1 MKKDTSILVVDDE
14 KSMCTYLDT
23 VLSLKGYD
31 VTSVMS
37 GKDALDHIKNGFPC
51 SVIVL
56 DIMMPEMDGLETLRK
71 IRENFKS
78 EIPVIIL
85 SALGKASTVVKAM
98 KLGASD
104 YITKPFEDEELG
116 LAIDNVLE
124 KKRLVEEVREL
135 KEQLEQERKRGE
147 YFIGIS
153 ENLNDIRKI
162 IDQIAD
168 TDVTVLIQGES
179 GVGKEVIARAV
190 HANSPRKDNPFVKVN
205 CAAIPGDLLESE
217 LFGYERGAFTGAIAS
232 KPGRFGLAH
241 GGMILLD
248 EIGEMSPP
256 LQAKILQ
263 VIQDGVF
270 TRLGAK
276 DETKVDVRVLA
287 STNIDLEKAVSDKTF
302 REDLFYRLNVVNI
315 FIQPLRER
323 KEDIPLFCEHFLE
336 IYNKRYNRKVD
347 AISKKLMKTLITY
360 RWPGNVRELE
370 NTIKKLVILED
381 ENLIIS
387 EFTPSLQ
394 HNVPK
399 KTEVDPSQGVPASS
413 IPLKHLS
420 KRAVLEVEREMIQ
433 KALVQ
438 TNWNRKKAAK
448 QLGISYKALLYKIK
462 KMNQEFD

>member
-1 MKKDTSILVVDDE
+1 MNNGTSILVVDDE

-37 GKDALDHIKNGFPC
+37 GKDALDHIKDGLPC
-51 SVIVL
+51 SVVIL

-71 IRENFKS
+71 IREDLKS
-78 EIPVIIL
+78 EVPVIIL

-116 LAIDNVLE
+116 LAINNVLE
-124 KKRLVEEVREL
+124 KKRLVEEVKEL
-135 KEQLEQERKRGE
+135 KEQLIQERTRGE

-162 IDQIAD
+162 IEQIAD

-179 GVGKEVIARAV
+179 GVGKEVVARAIY
-190 HANSPRKDNPFVKVN
+190 ANSSRKDKPFVKVN

-241 GGMILLD
+241 DGMILLD
-248 EIGEMSPP
+248 EIGEMSPA

-263 VIQDGVF
+263 VLQDGVF
-270 TRLGAK
+270 TRLGGRN
-276 DETKVDVRVLA
+276 ETHVDVRILA
-287 STNIDLEKAVSDKTF
+287 STNKDLQKAVLDKTF

-315 FIQPLRER
+315 CIKPLRER
-323 KEDIPLFCEHFLE
+323 KEDIPLFCENFLE
-336 IYNKRYNRKVD
+336 RYNKRYNRKVNT
-347 AISKKLMKTLITY
+347 ISKKLMKTLTDY

-370 NTIKKLVILED
+370 NSIKKLVILED
-381 ENLIIS
+381 ENLIL
-387 EFTPSLQ
+387 EELKPSL
-394 HNVPK
+394 NNNIPK
-399 KTEVDPSQGVPASS
+399 KTEDNSSQNIHTPN

-420 KRAVLEVEREMIQ
+420 KRAVLEVEKEMIQ
-433 KALVQ
+433 KALEQ
-438 TNWNRKKAAK
+438 TNWNRKKAAE

-462 KMNQEFD
+462 KMKQEFD